1 MSIDAFDL
9 QKCQK
14 VWNKLAEDPNLEEN
28 LLTVLKKLRKDY
40 ELSEASLIVAQ
51 ALLHKK
57 ALRKFPPEMVS
68 KMLFLE
74 EALEQATAWPLA
86 QHRAQMLNE
95 CAKEGP
101 FLDLGCG
108 LGSDS
113 LALAHYREVM
123 AYDLDKQR
131 LNCLV
136 FNSQALNLPV
146 SCFND
151 DYLKAELPQ
160 AGAIFADPAR
170 RVKSGKRVLAAE
182 EAIPP
187 LSEIMKLSGRL
198 QLPTAVKLAP
208 SFDKSQLKLYPGASL
223 EFVGT
228 HKECREAV
236 LWLNLPTPAFCQAS
250 LLQKDGTWFM
260 ERLPA
265 QAENDQVETGPLKSD
280 SYLYELE
287 PVLLRAGF
295 LKIMACKLKAHL
307 FDPQVSWLISESFE
321 PTPLAEAF
329 KITEVGHFTVKKLQK
344 RLQELEIGIL
354 EIKKRNSAVE
364 PDILRRKLHLTEGS
378 SKSATV
384 FITRQMGKP
393 TFMLAERL

>member
-1 MSIDAFDL
+1 
-9 QKCQK
+9 
-14 VWNKLAEDPNLEEN
+14 
-28 LLTVLKKLRKDY
+28 
-40 ELSEASLIVAQ
+40 
-51 ALLHKK
+51 
-57 ALRKFPPEMVS
+57 
-68 KMLFLE
+68 
-74 EALEQATAWPLA
+74 
-86 QHRAQMLNE
+86 
-95 CAKEGP
+95 
-101 FLDLGCG
+101 
-108 LGSDS
+108 
-113 LALAHYREVM
+113 
-123 AYDLDKQR
+123 
-131 LNCLV
+131 
-136 FNSQALNLPV
+136 
-146 SCFND
+146 
-151 DYLKAELPQ
+151 
-160 AGAIFADPAR
+160 
-170 RVKSGKRVLAAE
+170 
-182 EAIPP
+182 
-187 LSEIMKLSGRL
+187 
-198 QLPTAVKLAP
+198 
-208 SFDKSQLKLYPGASL
+208 
-223 EFVGT
+223 
-228 HKECREAV
+228 
-236 LWLNLPTPAFCQAS
+236 
-250 LLQKDGTWFM
+250 M